1 MELSANLHEVAP
13 PPYVSLL
20 NEYSQTMQTTRRKD
34 AALPKSKALHA
45 SRFLGTLLLLLL
57 PVISALAQAGEKM
70 AVVEIISPVKGP
82 VAAENLLQLCRK
94 YQVPTTGVYAWQN
107 HLIAYGKAAGI
118 QAVQKNL
125 AAIYAGNEVKLYPAP
140 FYKFDRQYCPDK
152 ATAKQWDNIILTAN
166 LVSSP
171 KQQQEYLAYHATQFQ
186 KWPEV
191 AQGFCNASF
200 QQLLVFRQGRQL
212 MLVISIPHGASLDE
226 LNPKTSL
233 NNPRVDDWN
242 ALMKQYQEG
251 LPGTEPGEVWVF
263 LKPVAAKKP
272 VPLKK

>member
-1 MELSANLHEVAP
+1 MP
-13 PPYVSLL
+13 LL
-20 NEYSQTMQTTRRKD
+20 T
-34 AALPKSKALHA
+34 H
-45 SRFLGTLLLLLL
+45 
-57 PVISALAQAGEKM
+57 AQANEKM
-70 AVVEIISPVKGP
+70 AAVEIIGPGRAPVS
-82 VAAENLLQLCRK
+82 ADNLLKLCRK
-94 YQVPTTGVYAWQN
+94 YQVPTTGVYRWQN
-107 HLIAYGKAAGI
+107 HLVAYGKASSI

-125 AAIYAGNEVKLYPAP
+125 TAIYAGNEVKFYAAP
-140 FYKFDRQYCPDK
+140 FYKFDRQHCTDK
-152 ATAKQWDNIILTAN
+152 ATTKQWDNILLTAN
-166 LVSSP
+166 LVKDP
-171 KQQQEYLAYHATQFQ
+171 ARQQEYLSYHATQFQ

-212 MLVISIPHGASLDE
+212 LLVISIPNGESLNE

-251 LPGTEPGEVWVF
+251 LLGTKPGEVWVF
-263 LKPVAAKKP
+263 LKPVVAKQS